1 MALTDEQIS
10 ALRDLGQLGS
20 KILKLR
26 DSVKEIVSEITTK
39 QAERARLQQ
48 QLQAVRQDFQEK
60 WEVLRQ

>member
-20 KILKLR
+20 KILSLR
-26 DSVKEIVSEITTK
+26 DSMKEIVSEITAK
-39 QAERARLQQ
+39 QAERSRLQED
-48 QLQAVRQDFQEK
+48 LVTARQDFQEK